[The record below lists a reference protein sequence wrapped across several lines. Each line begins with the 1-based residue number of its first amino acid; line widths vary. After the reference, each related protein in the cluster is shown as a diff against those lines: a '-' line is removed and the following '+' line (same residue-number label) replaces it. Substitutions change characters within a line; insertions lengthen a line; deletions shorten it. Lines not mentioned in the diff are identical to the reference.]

1 MTYSASAEPG
11 SSWARHLY
19 AALPGRLLRLEL
31 RRSAMLWMLPIVG
44 VLFWLGIYRRAMD
57 AAPLWS
63 FRIMRLERDYALQA
77 FGPFVAGAAAW
88 MGSREG
94 RRGTIELV
102 NVTARPRWAARLVT
116 WGATT
121 GYAIGAYLCC
131 VAIFY
136 AINAGQVAWGGPP
149 LWPAAVGIT
158 GVAAFSA
165 LGFATGALVPSRFT
179 APLAATVAF
188 LALLVGQVAA
198 QHNSTY
204 ALISPLGV
212 PAHLPPDAGNFFP
225 YLPDLSIAQMMFFAG
240 LTVAG
245 LGAVGLASA
254 TDGRWLRRVAVV
266 VTAAGLACS
275 GTALG
280 LAGTARIGANGIVIP
295 ALHNA
300 ASDREIRFTPTCIH
314 RAVPVCVHPAYQAY
328 VQKVGDALD
337 PVLSQV
343 AGLPGA
349 PVRVA
354 QAPTFLSKRGV
365 IGAASISGSPPVL
378 YIPLGS
384 ELQAQTATA
393 DLVDQIKIDGA
404 PLIVDNVIGIGTGP
418 GSAPGSAAQQAVAAA
433 LLKAAGMQLIALP
446 QGAPPAGTPAYAA
459 MLRFAAL
466 TPQARR
472 AWLADHLT
480 ALRAGQISPSE
491 VP

>member
-188 LALLVGQVAA
+188 LALIMNLWVQPASYRAMRDEMFQIKTDLAA
-198 QHNSTY
+198 VIVREGEFTE
-204 ALISPLGV
+204 PV
-212 PAHLPPDAGNFFP
+212 P
-225 YLPDLSIAQMMFFAG
+225 G
-240 LTVAG
+240 LTVYAQDVDG
-245 LGAVGLASA
+245 RGDMHNLFIHQVRDNGGAVTYMANKGHIAKQRGEAVLILQDGSTQEFSPKGVLQYLTFKEYPFPLSSLDTQDELVHYKPSDRYLHELFFPDLQQGWERKNRKALLAEGHARIASPLYNIA
-254 TDGRWLRRVAVV
+254 FMALALWAIIGGGFSRLGYGRRM
-266 VTAAGLACS
+266 VTAFAVMTTTRVLGFVAQS
-275 GTALG
+275 AAEHTVWVNALQY
-280 LAGTARIGANGIVIP
+280 
-295 ALHNA
+295 
-300 ASDREIRFTPTCIH
+300 
-314 RAVPVCVHPAYQAY
+314 AVPVLTTWFALRSLFR
-328 VQKVGDALD
+328 QKV
-337 PVLSQV
+337 S
-343 AGLPGA
+343 
-349 PVRVA
+349 R
-354 QAPTFLSKRGV
+354 R
-365 IGAASISGSPPVL
+365 I
-378 YIPLGS
+378 
-384 ELQAQTATA
+384 
-393 DLVDQIKIDGA
+393 DL
-404 PLIVDNVIGIGTGP
+404 
-418 GSAPGSAAQQAVAAA
+418 
-433 LLKAAGMQLIALP
+433 
-446 QGAPPAGTPAYAA
+446 
-459 MLRFAAL
+459 RRR
-466 TPQARR
+466 ARR
-472 AWLADHLT
+472 AASSG
-480 ALRAGQISPSE
+480 APA
-491 VP
+491 